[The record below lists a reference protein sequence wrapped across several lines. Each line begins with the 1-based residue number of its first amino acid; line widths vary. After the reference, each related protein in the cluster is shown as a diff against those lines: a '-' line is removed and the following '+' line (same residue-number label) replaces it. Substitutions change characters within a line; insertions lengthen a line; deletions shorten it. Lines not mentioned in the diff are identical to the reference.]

1 MAYHY
6 ILQLTKKSLDHP
18 VKVFLK
24 DAITLKKSFFLM
36 GYFSSSFSDK
46 LTRGELNIKFD
57 NGNVF
62 VLVPTCY
69 LSQIIQNPL
78 CVFYFVELAV
88 RIVYIF
94 RLAGKIL
101 TNF

>member
-78 CVFYFVELAV
+78 CVFYFVEIGCTYCLYFQ
-88 RIVYIF
+88 IGWEDF
-94 RLAGKIL
+94 
-101 TNF
+101 N

>member
-24 DAITLKKSFFLM
+24 DAITLKNSFFLM

-78 CVFYFVELAV
+78 CVFYLVEIGCTYCLYFQ
-88 RIVYIF
+88 IGWEDF
-94 RLAGKIL
+94 
-101 TNF
+101 N

>member
-78 CVFYFVELAV
+78 CVFYLVEIGCAYCLYFQ
-88 RIVYIF
+88 IGWEDF
-94 RLAGKIL
+94 
-101 TNF
+101 N

>member
-78 CVFYFVELAV
+78 CVFYLVEIGCTYYLYFQ
-88 RIVYIF
+88 IGWEDF
-94 RLAGKIL
+94 
-101 TNF
+101 N

>member
-24 DAITLKKSFFLM
+24 EATTLKKSFFLM

-78 CVFYFVELAV
+78 CVFYLVEIGCTYCLYFQ
-88 RIVYIF
+88 IGWEDF
-94 RLAGKIL
+94 
-101 TNF
+101 N